1 MDGKGQM
8 RIISRL
14 GAVALRLGDSAI
26 CFAGVNLCSWGSR
39 DSFGGRLDLFCEA
52 IGDLGL
58 VLPSR
63 RIARICLNEE
73 LNLAVLAFYGKSR
86 YIVIGSSY
94 MDLLR
99 QSEEAI

>member
-26 CFAGVNLCSWGSR
+26 RSSGVNLCSWGSR
-39 DSFGGRLDLFCEA
+39 DSLGGRMDLFYEA

-63 RIARICLNEE
+63 RIARIYLNEE
-73 LNLAVLAFYGKSR
+73 LNLAVLTLSGKSR
-86 YIVIGSSY
+86 YVVIGSSY
-94 MDLLR
+94 MDLL
-99 QSEEAI
+99 